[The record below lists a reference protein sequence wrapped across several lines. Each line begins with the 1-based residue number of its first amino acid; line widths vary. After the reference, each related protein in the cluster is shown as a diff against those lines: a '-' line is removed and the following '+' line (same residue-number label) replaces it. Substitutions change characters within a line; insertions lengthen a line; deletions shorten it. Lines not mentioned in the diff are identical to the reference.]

1 MIGATIGDE
10 SENGDDVDRLK
21 SIVEDV

>member
-10 SENGDDVDRLK
+10 SQNGDDVDRLK